1 MLAARGNLPEKG
13 YDFYLS
19 LVKCERFSQEIPTA
33 PLGPRNDILNQLVI
47 NCSLNSNLQ
56 LMPQGSV
63 GGVVKKDRHQ
73 THRHPE
79 HGIMQTNLSMII
91 AGHPAVIPNLM
102 VSIDDLTGK
111 QLQSGDQSGTED
123 QLHGQR
129 NPTQH

>member
-1 MLAARGNLPEKG
+1 
-13 YDFYLS
+13 
-19 LVKCERFSQEIPTA
+19 
-33 PLGPRNDILNQLVI
+33 
-47 NCSLNSNLQ
+47 
-56 LMPQGSV
+56 MPQGSV

-102 VSIDDLTGK
+102 VSIDDLTGE

-129 NPTQH
+129 NPTQQPIELSNQQKTGTPQKEHTAVAAATP